1 MDFAEIIRD
10 ARNKLEAL
18 PARPGVGAVAEAH
31 HRIASIDRKV
41 VESLEHLKMPTESG
55 VSGEGD
61 SESLKLLKVL
71 KIRVPGH

>member
-1 MDFAEIIRD
+1 MDLAEIIRD

-41 VESLEHLKMPTESG
+41 VESLENLKLPTL
-55 VSGEGD
+55 SGEED
-61 SESLKLLKVL
+61 SESLKLLQVR
-71 KIRVPGH
+71 IYWMDCS